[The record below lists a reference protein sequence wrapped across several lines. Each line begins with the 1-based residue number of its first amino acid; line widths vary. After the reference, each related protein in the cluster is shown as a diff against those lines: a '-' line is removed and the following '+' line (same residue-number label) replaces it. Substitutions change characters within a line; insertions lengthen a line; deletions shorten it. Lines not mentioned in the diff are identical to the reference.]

1 MHSNYTLTG
10 ELFIGNQRVL
20 GNDGIFRA
28 INPAT
33 GSILKPT
40 FSGASD
46 DQIDQAASLAHNA
59 FDAYRL
65 TTGEQRAIFLEK
77 IAEGIEGLGQALLD
91 CTSIETGL
99 PLARLQGERARTT
112 GQLRMFADV
121 ARSGLWQIPVFD
133 SALPDRQ
140 PIRRSDLRTRLIPL
154 GPVAMFGASNF
165 PFAFSVAGG
174 DTAAALAA
182 GCPVVV
188 KAHPSHPGTSELIAA
203 VIQTAVKECGFPEGV
218 FSMVTGIGNHV
229 GERLVSHS
237 AIQAVAFTGSRKGG
251 TALCRIAQARPQPIP
266 VYAEMS
272 SINPVFLLPSALAA
286 RGVTIA
292 KGLVDALTL
301 GSGQFCTNPGLVFGI
316 KGEKFELFC
325 ISLAAEVAVRPS
337 GTMLNPSI
345 HANYVSGVS
354 TLSTIEGVEHIAAGQ
369 LSDSPCGAQANVFR
383 VTAEVLKKVSE
394 LREEVFGP
402 CSVIVECSDL
412 NQMLELAEH
421 LEGQLTA
428 TLQMDTDDAVAA
440 QFLLP
445 TLERKAGR
453 LIVNGFPTGVEVSHS
468 MVHGG
473 PFPATSDSRGTSV
486 GSRSL
491 ERFLRPVCYQ
501 DFPANLLPACLSDE
515 NSNTVLR
522 IQDGVLIS
530 HSK

>member
-1 MHSNYTLTG
+1 MQSNYTLTG
-10 ELFIGNQRVL
+10 ELFIGHQRVL
-20 GNDGIFRA
+20 GSDGIFRA
-28 INPAT
+28 INPST

-46 DQIDQAASLAHNA
+46 DQIDQAASLANKA
-59 FDAYRL
+59 FDTYRS
-65 TTGEQRAIFLEK
+65 TTGLQRAIFLEK

-99 PLARLQGERARTT
+99 PIARLQGERARTT
-112 GQLRMFADV
+112 GQLRMFAEV

-140 PIRRSDLRTRLIPL
+140 PLRRPDLRTRMIPL
-154 GPVAMFGASNF
+154 GPVAIFGASNF

-174 DTAAALAA
+174 DTASALAA

-188 KAHPSHPGTSELIAA
+188 KAHPSHPGTSELIAT
-203 VIQTAVKECGFPEGV
+203 VIQTAVKECGLPEGV
-218 FSMVTGIGNHV
+218 FSMVAGIGNQV
-229 GERLVSHS
+229 GARLVSHS

-251 TALCRIAQARPQPIP
+251 TALCRLAQTRLQPIP

-286 RGVTIA
+286 RGATIA
-292 KGLVDALTL
+292 KGFVDALTL
-301 GSGQFCTNPGLVFGI
+301 GAGQFCTNPGLVFGI
-316 KGEKFELFC
+316 KSEEFELFC
-325 ISLAAEVAVRPS
+325 TSVAAEVAVRPS
-337 GTMLNPSI
+337 GSMLNPSI
-345 HANYVSGVS
+345 HANYVNGVNA
-354 TLSTIEGVEHIAAGQ
+354 LSMIEGVEHIAAGQ
-369 LSDSPCGAQANVFR
+369 PSDSPCGAQVNVFR
-383 VTAEVLKKVSE
+383 ISAEVFKKAPE
-394 LREEVFGP
+394 LHEEVFGP
-402 CSVIVECSDL
+402 CSVMVECSNL

-428 TLQMDTDDAVAA
+428 ALQMDNKDTVAA

-453 LIVNGFPTGVEVSHS
+453 LIVNGFPTGVEVSHA
-468 MVHGG
+468 MIHGG

-501 DFPANLLPACLSDE
+501 DFPATLLPACLADE
-515 NSNTVLR
+515 NANSVSR
-522 IQDGVLIS
+522 IQDGITIS
-530 HSK
+530 Q